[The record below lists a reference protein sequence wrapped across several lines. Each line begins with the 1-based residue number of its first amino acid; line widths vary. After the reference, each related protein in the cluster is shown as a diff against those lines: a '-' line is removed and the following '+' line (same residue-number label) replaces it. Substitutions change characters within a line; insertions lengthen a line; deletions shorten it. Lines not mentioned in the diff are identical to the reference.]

1 MIISYLNKDY
11 IEVDESWLINNPERI
26 EKKIHLVKL
35 CFTSPDEDKIQEILN
50 LLPFTNRFI
59 INNGLHV
66 KIYNDFFKKTVKK
79 FYVENSHEDQ
89 WKIISF
95 IRKNNKILLNFEN
108 FENEIIKRVFVNE
121 LFFDIL
127 KNVEIIKIKN
137 TTFQMIQ
144 HKLEKWNG
152 NVILV

>member
-95 IRKNNKILLNFEN
+95 IRKNNKESPEPVRSSWVICSSKKWGSF
-108 FENEIIKRVFVNE
+108 EIIS
-121 LFFDIL
+121 
-127 KNVEIIKIKN
+127 EIWFWNSWVPTQSIPYAIKTK
-137 TTFQMIQ
+137 
-144 HKLEKWNG
+144 
-152 NVILV
+152 V